1 MEVFDKKVF
10 VRDLK
15 ETFGLEQITG
25 DDESLNRWIIAPDV
39 NRPGLELSGFD
50 GSNDLKRVILIGNK
64 EMDYIKRLDD
74 EVLRERYEGIT
85 DVFTPCIIITHNMDA
100 PDLLVEIANRKNF
113 PVFKIDQPTYRV
125 AVRVIAYLDEKLA
138 PSDTLHGVMLN
149 INGVGVLLRGESG
162 VGKSELALEL
172 ISRGHALVADDRVD
186 MIRTHNS
193 IFCKSPEIIKNMIE
207 IRGIGI
213 IDVTKLY
220 GSTSTLD
227 DSKLDLVINLVP
239 FSAERSLERLGIE
252 EGEGVKFL
260 GLEIPSMDIPV
271 KEGRAMG
278 ILIETAV
285 ANFRLQQSGYNAAKE
300 FDDRLMRRLLE
311 KGNNN

>member
-1 MEVFDKKVF
+1 MDGFDKKVF

-15 ETFGLEQITG
+15 ETFELQQITG

-39 NRPGLELSGFD
+39 NRPGLELAGFE

-64 EMDYIKRLDD
+64 EMDYISHLD
-74 EVLRERYEGIT
+74 ETVLRPRFEAIT
-85 DVFTPCIIITHNMDA
+85 DVFTPCIIITHGKKA
-100 PDLLVEIANRKNF
+100 PELLVQIAARKNF
-113 PVFKIDQPTYRV
+113 PLFVIDQPTYRV

-172 ISRGHALVADDRVD
+172 INRGHTLVADDRVD

-193 IFCKSPEIIKNMIE
+193 IFCRSPELIKNMIE

-227 DSKLDLVINLVP
+227 ESKLDLVINLVP
-239 FSAERSLERLGIE
+239 FSAERSMERLGIE
-252 EGEGVKFL
+252 EGSGTNFL
-260 GLEIPSMDIPV
+260 GLEIPTMDIPV

-278 ILIETAV
+278 VLIETAV
-285 ANFRLQQSGYNAAKE
+285 ANFRLQQQGYNAAKE
-300 FDDRLMRRLLE
+300 FDERLMALLIE
-311 KGNNN
+311 KGNR

>member
-15 ETFGLEQITG
+15 ETFELEQITG
-25 DDESLNRWIIAPDV
+25 DDESLNRWIIAPDI
-39 NRPGLELSGFD
+39 NRPGLELAGFD

-64 EMDYIKRLDD
+64 EMDYITRLSD
-74 EVLRERYEGIT
+74 EVLRVRYEAIT
-85 DVFTPCIIITHNMDA
+85 DVFTPCIIITHGKDA
-100 PDLLVEIANRKNF
+100 PALLKEIAEAKNF
-113 PVFKIDQPTYRV
+113 PIFKIDQPTYRV
-125 AVRVIAYLDEKLA
+125 AVRLIAYLDEKLA
-138 PSDTLHGVMLN
+138 PSDTIHGVMLN
-149 INGVGVLLRGESG
+149 INGIGVLLRGESG

-172 ISRGHALVADDRVD
+172 INRGHALVADDRVD
-186 MIRTHNS
+186 MFRTHNS

-220 GSTSTLD
+220 GSTSTLE

-239 FSAERSLERLGIE
+239 FSAERSLARLGLE
-252 EGEGVKFL
+252 DAEGVKFL

-278 ILIETAV
+278 VLIETAV

-300 FDDRLMRRLLE
+300 FDERLTRRLIE
-311 KGNNN
+311 KGNR